1 MKQLLMSFLLF
12 FMANTLAFAEEDVD
26 PFEDINRTVYGF
38 NETVDDNLLEPV
50 SRAYKDH
57 VPEVAQDGVS
67 NFFGNLRDVSTLA
80 NQILQFK
87 PVESIET
94 LGRIL
99 VNSTIGLGGLFDVAS
114 DMGLTTDDED
124 FGQTMGVWGVEEGP
138 YVVLPLLGPSTVR
151 DGAGL
156 FVDTTSDA
164 NMIDKTEGIG
174 FISSSAINIIDKRVE
189 LLPVTDMLDLSDDP
203 YTMMRSSYLQKRKF
217 DVFDGNLPV
226 EEDEFDDFQ
235 SNLELEENAK
245 KTRP

>member
-1 MKQLLMSFLLF
+1 MKQLLLSFLLF

-57 VPEVAQDGVS
+57 VPEVAQDRVS
-67 NFFGNLRDVSTLA
+67 DFFGNLRDVSTLA

-87 PVESIET
+87 PVESVET

-124 FGQTMGVWGVEEGP
+124 FGQTMGVWGVEQGP

-151 DGAGL
+151 DGVGL

-217 DVFDGNLPV
+217 DVFDGSLPV
-226 EEDEFDDFQ
+226 EEDEFDDF
-235 SNLELEENAK
+235 
-245 KTRP
+245 

>member
-1 MKQLLMSFLLF
+1 MKQLLLSFLLF

-38 NETVDDNLLEPV
+38 NETVDDNLIEPV
-50 SRAYKDH
+50 SRAYKNH
-57 VPEVAQDGVS
+57 VPEVAQDRVS
-67 NFFGNLRDVSTLA
+67 DFFGNLRDVSTLA

-87 PVESIET
+87 PVESVET

-114 DMGLTTDDED
+114 YMGLTTDDED

-151 DGAGL
+151 DSAGL

-164 NMIDKTEGIG
+164 NMIAKTEGIG
-174 FISSSAINIIDKRVE
+174 FISSSAIDIIDKRVE
-189 LLPVTDMLDLSDDP
+189 LLLVTDMLDLSDDP

-226 EEDEFDDFQ
+226 EEDEFDDF
-235 SNLELEENAK
+235 
-245 KTRP
+245 

>member
-57 VPEVAQDGVS
+57 MPEVAQDGVS

-226 EEDEFDDFQ
+226 EEDEFDDF
-235 SNLELEENAK
+235 
-245 KTRP
+245 

>member
-1 MKQLLMSFLLF
+1 MKQLLLSFLLF

-26 PFEDINRTVYGF
+26 PFEDINRIVYGF
-38 NETVDDNLLEPV
+38 NEAVDDNLLEPV
-50 SRAYKDH
+50 SRAYKEH
-57 VPEVAQDGVS
+57 VPEVAQDRVS
-67 NFFGNLRDVSTLA
+67 DFFGNLRDVSTLA

-87 PVESIET
+87 PVESVET

-124 FGQTMGVWGVEEGP
+124 FGQTMGVWGVEQGP

-151 DGAGL
+151 DGVGL

-164 NMIDKTEGIG
+164 NMIEKTEGIG

-189 LLPVTDMLDLSDDP
+189 LLPATDMLDLSDDP

-217 DVFDGNLPV
+217 DVFDGSLPV
-226 EEDEFDDFQ
+226 EEDEFDDF
-235 SNLELEENAK
+235 
-245 KTRP
+245 

>member
-1 MKQLLMSFLLF
+1 
-12 FMANTLAFAEEDVD
+12 
-26 PFEDINRTVYGF
+26 PFEDINRTVFGF
-38 NETVDDNLLEPV
+38 NEAVDDNLLEPV

-226 EEDEFDDFQ
+226 EEDEFDDF
-235 SNLELEENAK
+235 
-245 KTRP
+245 

>member
-1 MKQLLMSFLLF
+1 MKQLLLSFLLF

-26 PFEDINRTVYGF
+26 PFEDINRTVFGF
-38 NETVDDNLLEPV
+38 NEAVDDNLLEPA

-57 VPEVAQDGVS
+57 VPEVAQDRVS
-67 NFFGNLRDVSTLA
+67 DFFGNLRDVSTLA

-87 PVESIET
+87 PVESVET

-151 DGAGL
+151 DSAGL

-164 NMIDKTEGIG
+164 NMIAKTEGIG
-174 FISSSAINIIDKRVE
+174 FISSSTINIIDKRVE
-189 LLPVTDMLDLSDDP
+189 LLPATDMLDLSDDP

-217 DVFDGNLPV
+217 DVFDGSLPV
-226 EEDEFDDFQ
+226 EEDEFDDF
-235 SNLELEENAK
+235 
-245 KTRP
+245 

>member
-1 MKQLLMSFLLF
+1 MKQLLLSFLLF

-38 NETVDDNLLEPV
+38 NEAVDDNLLEPV

-57 VPEVAQDGVS
+57 VPEVAQDRVS
-67 NFFGNLRDVSTLA
+67 DFFGNLRDVSTLA

-87 PVESIET
+87 PVESVET

-124 FGQTMGVWGVEEGP
+124 FGQTMGVWGVEQGP

-151 DGAGL
+151 DGVGL

-217 DVFDGNLPV
+217 DVFDGSLPV
-226 EEDEFDDFQ
+226 EEDEFDDF
-235 SNLELEENAK
+235 
-245 KTRP
+245 

>member
-124 FGQTMGVWGVEEGP
+124 FGQTMGVWGVEQGP

-174 FISSSAINIIDKRVE
+174 FISSSTINIIDKRVE

-217 DVFDGNLPV
+217 DVFDGSLPV
-226 EEDEFDDFQ
+226 EEDEFDDF
-235 SNLELEENAK
+235 
-245 KTRP
+245 

>member
-1 MKQLLMSFLLF
+1 MKQLLLSFLLF
-12 FMANTLAFAEEDVD
+12 FMANTLAFSEDDVD
-26 PFEDINRTVYGF
+26 PFEGINRTVYGF
-38 NETVDDNLLEPV
+38 NEAIDDNLLEPV
-50 SRAYKDH
+50 SRAYKNH
-57 VPEVAQDGVS
+57 IPEVAQDRVS
-67 NFFGNLRDVSTLA
+67 DFFGNLRDVPTLA

-87 PVESIET
+87 PIESATT

-99 VNSTIGLGGLFDVAS
+99 VNSTFGLGGLFDVAS
-114 DMGLTTDDED
+114 DMGLTTDAED

-156 FVDTTSDA
+156 FVDTVSDA
-164 NMIDKTEGIG
+164 NMISKTEGIG

-217 DVFDGNLPV
+217 DVFDGSLPV
-226 EEDEFDDFQ
+226 EEDEFDDF
-235 SNLELEENAK
+235 
-245 KTRP
+245 

>member
-174 FISSSAINIIDKRVE
+174 FISSSTINIIDKRVE

>member
-1 MKQLLMSFLLF
+1 MKQLLLSFLLF

-38 NETVDDNLLEPV
+38 NEAVDDNLLEPV

-57 VPEVAQDGVS
+57 VPEVAQDRVS
-67 NFFGNLRDVSTLA
+67 DFFGNLRDVSTLA

-87 PVESIET
+87 PVESVET

-124 FGQTMGVWGVEEGP
+124 FGQTMGVWGVEQGP

-151 DGAGL
+151 DGVGL

-164 NMIDKTEGIG
+164 NMIEKTEGIG

-217 DVFDGNLPV
+217 DVFDGSLPV
-226 EEDEFDDFQ
+226 EEDEFDDF
-235 SNLELEENAK
+235 
-245 KTRP
+245 

>member
-1 MKQLLMSFLLF
+1 LSFLLF

-226 EEDEFDDFQ
+226 EEDEFDDF
-235 SNLELEENAK
+235 
-245 KTRP
+245 

>member
-151 DGAGL
+151 DGACL

-226 EEDEFDDFQ
+226 EEDEFDDF
-235 SNLELEENAK
+235 
-245 KTRP
+245 

>member
-1 MKQLLMSFLLF
+1 MKKLLISLLLS
-12 FMANTLAFAEEDVD
+12 TLSISAIAEENVD
-26 PFEDINRTVYGF
+26 PFEDVNRSIYEF
-38 NETVDDNLLEPV
+38 NDTIDDNLLEPV

-87 PVESIET
+87 PVESAQT
-94 LGRIL
+94 FGRIL

-114 DMGLTTDDED
+114 DMDLTTENED
-124 FGQTMGVWGVEEGP
+124 FGQTMAVWGVEKGP

-156 FVDTTSDA
+156 YVDTTSDA

-174 FISSSAINIIDKRVE
+174 FISSTAINIIDKRVE
-189 LLPVTDMLDLSDDP
+189 LLPATDMLDLSDDP

-226 EEDEFDDFQ
+226 EEDEFDDF
-235 SNLELEENAK
+235 
-245 KTRP
+245 

>member
-174 FISSSAINIIDKRVE
+174 FISSSTINIIDKRVK

-226 EEDEFDDFQ
+226 EEDEFDDF
-235 SNLELEENAK
+235 
-245 KTRP
+245 

>member
-1 MKQLLMSFLLF
+1 MKQLLLSFLLF
-12 FMANTLAFAEEDVD
+12 FMANTLTFAEEVD
-26 PFEDINRTVYGF
+26 PFEDVNRVVYGF
-38 NETVDDNLLEPV
+38 NEAVDDNLLEPV
-50 SRAYKDH
+50 SRAYKDR

-87 PVESIET
+87 PVESAET
-94 LGRIL
+94 FGRIL

-203 YTMMRSSYLQKRKF
+203 YTIMRSSYLQKRKF

-226 EEDEFDDFQ
+226 EEDEFDDF
-235 SNLELEENAK
+235 
-245 KTRP
+245 

>member
-1 MKQLLMSFLLF
+1 MKQLLLSFLLF

-38 NETVDDNLLEPV
+38 NEAVDDNLLEPV

-57 VPEVAQDGVS
+57 VPEVAQDRVS

-87 PVESIET
+87 PVESVET

-124 FGQTMGVWGVEEGP
+124 FGQTMGVWGVEQGP

-151 DGAGL
+151 DGVGL

-174 FISSSAINIIDKRVE
+174 FISSSVINIIDKRVE

-226 EEDEFDDFQ
+226 EEDEFDDF
-235 SNLELEENAK
+235 
-245 KTRP
+245 

>member
-1 MKQLLMSFLLF
+1 MKQLLLSFLLF

-57 VPEVAQDGVS
+57 VPEVAQDRVS
-67 NFFGNLRDVSTLA
+67 DFFGNLRDVSTLA

-87 PVESIET
+87 PVESVET

-124 FGQTMGVWGVEEGP
+124 FGQTMGVWGVEQGP

-151 DGAGL
+151 DGVGL

-164 NMIDKTEGIG
+164 NMIEKTEGIG

-217 DVFDGNLPV
+217 DVFDGSLPV
-226 EEDEFDDFQ
+226 EEDEFDDF
-235 SNLELEENAK
+235 
-245 KTRP
+245 

>member
-1 MKQLLMSFLLF
+1 MKQLLLSFLLF

-57 VPEVAQDGVS
+57 VPEVAQDRVS
-67 NFFGNLRDVSTLA
+67 DFFGNLRDVSTLA

-87 PVESIET
+87 PIESAKT

-99 VNSTIGLGGLFDVAS
+99 VNSTLGLGGLFDVAS

-124 FGQTMGVWGVEEGP
+124 FGQTMGVWGVEQGP

-151 DGAGL
+151 DGVGL

>member
-1 MKQLLMSFLLF
+1 MKQLLLSFLLF
-12 FMANTLAFAEEDVD
+12 FMANTLAFSEEDVD
-26 PFEDINRTVYGF
+26 PFEDINRAVYGF
-38 NETVDDNLLEPV
+38 NEAVDDNLLEPV

-57 VPEVAQDGVS
+57 VPEVAQDRVS
-67 NFFGNLRDVSTLA
+67 DFFGNLRDVSTLA

-87 PVESIET
+87 PVESVET

-124 FGQTMGVWGVEEGP
+124 FGQTMGVWGVEQGP

-164 NMIDKTEGIG
+164 NMISKTEGIG
-174 FISSSAINIIDKRVE
+174 FISSSAISIIDKRVE
-189 LLPVTDMLDLSDDP
+189 LLLVTDMIDLSDDP
-203 YTMMRSSYLQKRKF
+203 YIAMRSSYLQKRKY
-217 DVFDGNLPV
+217 DVFDGDLPV
-226 EEDEFDDFQ
+226 DEDDEF
-235 SNLELEENAK
+235 
-245 KTRP
+245 

>member
-1 MKQLLMSFLLF
+1 
-12 FMANTLAFAEEDVD
+12 MANTLAFSEEDVD
-26 PFEDINRTVYGF
+26 PFEDINRIVYGF
-38 NETVDDNLLEPV
+38 NETADDNLLEPV

-57 VPEVAQDGVS
+57 ISEVVQDRVS
-67 NFFGNLRDVSTLA
+67 DFFGNLRDVSTLA

-87 PVESIET
+87 PVESVET

-99 VNSTIGLGGLFDVAS
+99 VNTIIGLGGLFDVAS

-174 FISSSAINIIDKRVE
+174 FISSSVINIIDKRVE

-226 EEDEFDDFQ
+226 EEDEFDDF
-235 SNLELEENAK
+235 
-245 KTRP
+245 

>member
-1 MKQLLMSFLLF
+1 
-12 FMANTLAFAEEDVD
+12 
-26 PFEDINRTVYGF
+26 
-38 NETVDDNLLEPV
+38 
-50 SRAYKDH
+50 
-57 VPEVAQDGVS
+57 
-67 NFFGNLRDVSTLA
+67 NLRDVSTLA

-174 FISSSAINIIDKRVE
+174 FISSS
-189 LLPVTDMLDLSDDP
+189 
-203 YTMMRSSYLQKRKF
+203 
-217 DVFDGNLPV
+217 
-226 EEDEFDDFQ
+226 
-235 SNLELEENAK
+235 
-245 KTRP
+245 